1 MVKVADKKKENAK
14 KIANK
19 NIQVMQKK
27 LLNAKKIA
35 KIRRSRPGDGE
46 KRVDASQK
54 VADQILTK

>member
-1 MVKVADKKKENAK
+1 MHKKML
-14 KIANK
+14 
-19 NIQVMQKK
+19 MQAGKP
-27 LLNAKKIA
+27 